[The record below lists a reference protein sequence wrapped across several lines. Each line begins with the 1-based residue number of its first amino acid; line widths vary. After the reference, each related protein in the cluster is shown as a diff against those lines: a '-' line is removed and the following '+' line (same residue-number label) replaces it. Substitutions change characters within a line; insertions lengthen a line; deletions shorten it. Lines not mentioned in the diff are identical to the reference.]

1 MITSQQN
8 PLAKRIRKLQR
19 KKYRQREG
27 AFYVEGIRVVLA
39 ALEQRAPV
47 ETIVYA
53 PGLLTSDVALEAL
66 SEQERRGTIR
76 VASVSS
82 DVFAS
87 FSDRDNPYGLGAI
100 VKLHLQ
106 SLWEL
111 PVGREDVFVAVH
123 SVSDPGNL
131 GTIVR
136 TLDSVGAA
144 GLILVGQGTDPFHPT
159 AVKASMGALF
169 SLPVAEVK
177 EMEAIWRWCREHQV
191 STIATSAGA
200 RESFWDADYAFPA
213 LVIMGSEGEGLAAGV
228 LEEADVA
235 VTIPMRGTSSSLNLA
250 VATGVVLYE
259 LRRRLK

>member
-1 MITSQQN
+1 MITSPQN

-27 AFYVEGIRVVLA
+27 AFYVEGIRVVLT
-39 ALEQRAPV
+39 ALEQGAPV

-53 PGLLTSDVALEAL
+53 PELLTSDVALEAL
-66 SEQERRGTIR
+66 AEQESQGVR
-76 VASVSS
+76 VASVSA

-100 VKLHLQ
+100 VQVRLQ
-106 SLWEL
+106 SLWDMRA
-111 PVGREDVFVAVH
+111 GTQDVFVVAD

-131 GTIVR
+131 GTMVR
-136 TLDSVGAA
+136 TLDGVGAA

-169 SLPVAEVK
+169 SLPVAEEE
-177 EMEAIWRWCREHQV
+177 EMETVWRWCREQQLY
-191 STIATSAGA
+191 TIATSAGA
-200 RESFWDADYAFPA
+200 RESFWDAHYGFPA
-213 LVIMGSEGEGLAAGV
+213 LVLMGSEGEGLTADV
-228 LEEADVA
+228 LAQADVA

-250 VATGVVLYE
+250 VATGIILYE

>member
-39 ALEQRAPV
+39 ALEQGAPV

-53 PGLLTSDVALEAL
+53 PELLTSDVALEAL
-66 SEQERRGTIR
+66 SEHERRGIR
-76 VASVSS
+76 VATVSS

-87 FSDRDNPYGLGAI
+87 FSARDNPYGLGAI
-100 VKLHLQ
+100 VELRLQ
-106 SLWEL
+106 SLWDL
-111 PVGREDVFVAVH
+111 PVGREDVFVAVD

-144 GLILVGQGTDPFHPT
+144 GLILAGQGTDPFHPT

-169 SLPVAEVK
+169 SLPVAEEE
-177 EMEAIWRWCREHQV
+177 EMDVLWRWCREHHLY
-191 STIATSAGA
+191 TIATSAGA
-200 RESFWDADYAFPA
+200 RESFWDAGYAFPA
-213 LVIMGSEGEGLAAGV
+213 LVIMGSEGEGLAGDV
-228 LEEADVA
+228 LAQADVT
-235 VTIPMRGTSSSLNLA
+235 VTIPMQGTSSSLNLA

>member
-27 AFYVEGIRVVLA
+27 AFYVEGIRVVLT

-53 PGLLTSDVALEAL
+53 PELLTSDVALEAVA
-66 SEQERRGTIR
+66 EQERQGVR

-100 VKLHLQ
+100 VKLRLQ
-106 SLWEL
+106 SLWDL
-111 PVGREDVFVAVH
+111 PVGRRDVFVALD

-144 GLILVGQGTDPFHPT
+144 GLILVGQSTDPFHPT

-169 SLPVAEVK
+169 SLPVAQE
-177 EMEAIWRWCREHQV
+177 EGMEALWRWCREHEIY
-191 STIATSAGA
+191 TIATSARA
-200 RESFWDADYAFPA
+200 RESFWDAAYTFPA
-213 LVIMGSEGEGLAAGV
+213 LVIMGSEGEGLAADV
-228 LEEADVA
+228 LAQADVS
-235 VTIPMRGTSSSLNLA
+235 VTIPMRGASSSLNLA
-250 VATGVVLYE
+250 VATGVILYE